1 MLKLFNTTQRE
12 QGEPQEIQVP
22 GTPTEEEINP
32 LNAAIIYMVT
42 LNFRSSRQPYIYM
55 FVTSS
60 CAFCAKLKSLTQFEG
75 RPLHGKC

>member
-42 LNFRSSRQPYIYM
+42 LNFRSSRQPYIYVCDK
-55 FVTSS
+55 FVR
-60 CAFCAKLKSLTQFEG
+60 FLREAKKLNAI
-75 RPLHGKC
+75 